1 MFAETFDVTT
11 LYRILAKFIE
21 KLKIID
27 KLK

>member
-1 MFAETFDVTT
+1 MFAKTFDVTT
-11 LYRILAKFIE
+11 LYKILAKFIE